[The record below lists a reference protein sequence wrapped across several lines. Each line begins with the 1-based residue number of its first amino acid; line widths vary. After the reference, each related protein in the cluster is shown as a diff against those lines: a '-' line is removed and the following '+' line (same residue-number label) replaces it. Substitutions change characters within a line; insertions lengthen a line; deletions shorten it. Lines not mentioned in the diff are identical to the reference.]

1 MTILCIIY
9 VADET
14 LKQAFSRTQPIPR
27 FMNTAHCTCVTFA
40 DNVMGAEHYLLFFY
54 LPERERCKPPPHA
67 TFLLLLKMESLGKK
81 SEKHMFCFVYTDTAG
96 EEPKEVGWF
105 SAVCVCSKKVDV

>member
-1 MTILCIIY
+1 
-9 VADET
+9 
-14 LKQAFSRTQPIPR
+14 
-27 FMNTAHCTCVTFA
+27 
-40 DNVMGAEHYLLFFY
+40 MGAEHYLLFFY